1 MVMKELNMAN
11 GEWLTVTADT
21 SPSLSL
27 SLSPVTKVRMI
38 FLVSQLILID
48 QRGRVGKAREQLIAS
63 IVVSH
68 TYHCHCCYLMMPL
81 PPATTTTTIAT
92 IHHTT
97 K

>member
-48 QRGRVGKAREQLIAS
+48 QRGRVGKATHRQHRRLAYLSLPLLLSNDAIAAGYYYYYYR
-63 IVVSH
+63 
-68 TYHCHCCYLMMPL
+68 YHSPYH
-81 PPATTTTTIAT
+81 
-92 IHHTT
+92 
-97 K
+97 